1 MREKKKQPVKKTTKK
16 PSEKTVKCKKTNL
29 KKGAALRTRDEY
41 LKGGVPKPEY
51 QDKPKQLYRVVFT
64 VEVNANNEAAVV
76 RRTTKKGRHLKSR
89 PKEKF
94 HEQIYTE
101 TADGRGIKVGDKF
114 VRSTIDDLTQE
125 DVEYIIK
132 RCKFYP
138 ETKELLREFKN
149 RGKNKKS
156 PK

>member
-1 MREKKKQPVKKTTKK
+1 MPRKKQEKKTTKK
-16 PSEKTVKCKKTNL
+16 PPEKTAKSGKTNL

-41 LKGGVPKPEY
+41 LKGGVAKPEY

-64 VEVNANNEAAVV
+64 VEVNENNEAAVV
-76 RRTTKKGRHLKSR
+76 RKTTKKGRHLKSR

-101 TADGRGIKVGDKF
+101 TSDGKGIKVGDKF
-114 VRSTIDDLTQE
+114 VRSTIDDLTKE
-125 DVEYIIK
+125 DVEYILK

-138 ETKELLREFKN
+138 ETNELLREFKN